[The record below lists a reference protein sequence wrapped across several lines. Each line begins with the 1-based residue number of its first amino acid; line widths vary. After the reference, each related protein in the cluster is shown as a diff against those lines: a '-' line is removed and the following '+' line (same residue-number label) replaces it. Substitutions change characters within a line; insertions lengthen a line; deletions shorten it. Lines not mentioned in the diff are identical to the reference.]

1 MQPSL
6 ENKVSKVLILQR
18 EDLECFSNET
28 TASNL
33 WIYIFQKM
41 YNDLFVKLKYVFLK
55 SRESCIF
62 FVCFFGLSS
71 STLWNPKIS
80 FFLSLI
86 LFKARFGMIFQ
97 KSTSFIKFICNL
109 ETWIS
114 SMFLNIPWLWCFSSF
129 PLRI

>member
-71 STLWNPKIS
+71 STLWNLNFSKNKFFPELNTFQSAIWYDLSKEYLFYKIH
-80 FFLSLI
+80 L
-86 LFKARFGMIFQ
+86 Q
-97 KSTSFIKFICNL
+97 PWNL
-109 ETWIS
+109 NLLYVSKHTLVV
-114 SMFLNIPWLWCFSSF
+114 MF
-129 PLRI
+129 